1 MSIKIS
7 KVFILLVFA
16 FLSAKTLAGDIK
28 THEEAHVHTLE
39 EVVVTAPFSKSLA
52 ETSQPITVLA
62 GEGLVE
68 KIANSLGATLAG
80 EIGINSASYGPAV
93 GHPIIRGHTGNR
105 VGILQ
110 NGVGTTDVANQ
121 SPDHAE
127 SIELSFAKRVEIVR
141 GPASLLYGSGA
152 IGGVVN
158 VIDGRIPETV
168 PETLQGFV
176 EQTHNSNDSE
186 NRSVF
191 SLEGGSGNF
200 AFHVDGF
207 TRSSDDVE
215 IPKFAIDEFSVE
227 AVEELLHG
235 DEEHEEEEEEEVE
248 NTKGFTLN
256 SDAESDGGSLGFS
269 FVGDSGF
276 VGFSV
281 SKLENE
287 YGLPPG
293 SHSHAH
299 GHEEEHEDEDHGDE
313 DHGDEDHAEGEH
325 EEEGE
330 VEFVRLTMEKTR
342 YDLRGGLNFDSG
354 FIDSLRVSLS
364 QTDYEHDEIEF
375 FEDGDSVVGTTYTN
389 EGYEGRFVV
398 THRPIGAWT
407 GVAGIQIADNEFEA
421 TGEEGFIPLSDIENL
436 GFFAFEQYEQE
447 RFNVELG
454 FRYDANKVKTGRC
467 ESDENEVSISGS
479 ALYEINDSSNVFF
492 GLTSAARTPS
502 VEELFANVNS
512 STCARQ
518 GDPEDLV
525 LHAATNLLEIGN
537 PNLDPER
544 SQNFEVG
551 YRHHTGRI
559 TGEISAYV
567 NDIEDYIFLNVTGDE
582 FEEQLI
588 AEFTARDA
596 EFKGIEA
603 SVRFAVYQT
612 EELGITASLF
622 ADSVRAD
629 FDSGGNVPLIPAGK
643 LGGELTFTGKQWAV
657 HLDVVRVHEQDN
669 VGQFELE
676 TDGYT
681 LVSMYADYH
690 WDVGTDG
697 ELKVFIRGENLADK
711 EIRSHST
718 RLKNYAPEAGRS
730 IRVGLRYQL

>member
-7 KVFILLVFA
+7 NIFILTVFA
-16 FLSAKTLAGDIK
+16 VCSAKTLADDVK
-28 THEEAHVHTLE
+28 THEEGHVHTLE

-152 IGGVVN
+152 VGGVVN

-168 PETLQGFV
+168 PETLIGFV
-176 EQTHNSNDSE
+176 EQTYDTNNSN

-215 IPKFAIDEFSVE
+215 IPGFAIDEFAVE
-227 AVEELLHG
+227 AAEELLHAG
-235 DEEHEEEEEEEVE
+235 EEDEEEEEVE
-248 NTKGFTLN
+248 NTKGFIGN

-269 FVGDSGF
+269 FVGNSGF
-276 VGFSV
+276 VGLSV
-281 SKLENE
+281 SRLDNE

-293 SHSHAH
+293 SHAH
-299 GHEEEHEDEDHGDE
+299 GHEEEHGDEDHAAE
-313 DHGDEDHAEGEH
+313 DHGDEDHAEGGH

-330 VEFVRLTMEKTR
+330 VEFIRLTMEKTR
-342 YDLRGGLNFDSG
+342 YDLRGGLNFNAG
-354 FIDSLRVSLS
+354 FIDSFKVSLS

-407 GVAGIQIADNEFEA
+407 GVAGIQITDNEFEA

-454 FRYDANKVKTGRC
+454 VRYDANQVKTGRC

-479 ALYEINDSSNVFF
+479 VLYELNDSSNVFF

-567 NDIEDYIFLNVTGDE
+567 NDFEDYIFLNVTGDE

-603 SVRFAVYQT
+603 SVKFSIYQT
-612 EELGITASLF
+612 EALGITASLF

-629 FDSGGNVPLIPAGK
+629 FDSGGRPK
-643 LGGELTFTGKQWAV
+643 L
-657 HLDVVRVHEQDN
+657 
-669 VGQFELE
+669 
-676 TDGYT
+676 
-681 LVSMYADYH
+681 
-690 WDVGTDG
+690 
-697 ELKVFIRGENLADK
+697 
-711 EIRSHST
+711 
-718 RLKNYAPEAGRS
+718 
-730 IRVGLRYQL
+730 